1 MAPTPAFARHT
12 TGPSASA
19 ASRGSTTRGSH
30 RRLTPST
37 VPRYRGGMSL
47 RTSPV
52 ALARAS
58 VLALSSTLA
67 LAACG
72 GDATTSGA
80 GSGGA
85 SSADGAS
92 AATTSDAAATRGAPA
107 GPALHLEEVVVR
119 DPARRNMPAYR
130 FLVPEGWELEGGVQ
144 PVGPAYH
151 MVPFFSDVTVT
162 APDGRGARFWGMLEF
177 GYADGVPAPR
187 FAPMDGRSFFPI
199 PESLGDYWLEA
210 FELSPAE
217 GVTDLEVVS
226 ERVLPDATK
235 HVREMMAALYE
246 STRQEN
252 RQLSMTG
259 ESKEFDVDAR
269 ELVIRYDHDG
279 VATQATVFA
288 MFRKAIYRYPGGAIR
303 AAMWNLDHMYAV
315 FAPVGVDATTDPA
328 IAAVVRSR
336 REDPA
341 WQRAI
346 QEWYLEKNRRIVAEG
361 NAKIAAAAR
370 AAATARTTQSQDI
383 LDISFQGWKSRN
395 AANDAGHAA
404 SVNAIHERTTFAE
417 PGGTTVDLPSHY
429 RNVYTD
435 GQGHY
440 VLHDDANWDIGADP
454 AWNQRDWQRIEPV
467 D

>member
-1 MAPTPAFARHT
+1 
-12 TGPSASA
+12 
-19 ASRGSTTRGSH
+19 
-30 RRLTPST
+30 
-37 VPRYRGGMSL
+37 MSL
-47 RTSPV
+47 KTSPA

-72 GDATTSGA
+72 GDASMSGA
-80 GSGGA
+80 DSGSADSSGA
-85 SSADGAS
+85 PGADGAS

-119 DPARRNMPAYR
+119 DPARRDMPAYR
-130 FLVPEGWELEGGVQ
+130 LLVPEGWELEGGVT
-144 PVGPAYH
+144 PVGPGFH
-151 MVPFFSDVTVT
+151 MLPLFSDVTVR
-162 APDGRGARFWGMLEF
+162 APDGRGARFWGLLEF
-177 GYADGVPAPR
+177 GYADRVPLPL
-187 FAPMDGRSFFPI
+187 FAPYEGRPFFPI
-199 PESLGDYWLEA
+199 PDSLGSYWRQV

-226 ERVLPDATK
+226 ERVLKDATK
-235 HVREMMAALYE
+235 HVREMLAPLAE

-252 RQLSMTG
+252 RQLAMTG
-259 ESKEFDVDAR
+259 ESKEFSVDAR
-269 ELVIRYDHDG
+269 ELVLRYLQDG
-279 VATQATVFA
+279 EPVRATVFA
-288 MFRKAIYRYPGGAIR
+288 TFRQSIYRYPDGSIR
-303 AAMWNLDHMYAV
+303 AAMWNIDHMYAM
-315 FAPVGVDATTDPA
+315 FAPEGVDATTDPA

-341 WQRAI
+341 WQQEI
-346 QEWYLEKNRRIVAEG
+346 QRWYLAKNRQIVAEG

-370 AAATARTTQSQDI
+370 AAATARTTQTQDV

-395 AANDAGHAA
+395 AANDAGHAS
-404 SVNAIHERTTFAE
+404 SVNAIHERTTYAQ

-467 D
+467 R